1 MSEQQPQPAER
12 DPKMRGHWRK
22 AILLAFVITVL
33 GVVFAVFVPGAIMPS
48 AASNQMHAVRLTII
62 VFTIV
67 AAPVAAIVWGLGLYT
82 LFAFRWG
89 GKEPPPDEGP
99 PIRGNT
105 PGQVAWISVS
115 CALTLFLLIWGLA
128 ELQSVSASAS
138 PGALVVDVT
147 GQQWVW
153 TYVYP
158 AQHVSSHVLVLP
170 VGRQVIFRV
179 TSEDVV
185 HGFWI
190 SAFGL
195 KVDANPSVIT
205 TTQTTPTKTG
215 TFTVRCAELCGLYH
229 AYMEG
234 PVQVVTPQAFTAWVA
249 HQAATDSTG

>member
-1 MSEQQPQPAER
+1 MSQQQPQTSER
-12 DPKMRGHWRK
+12 DPKMRLHWRR
-22 AILLAFVITVL
+22 AIVVAFVITVL
-33 GVVFAVFVPGAIMPS
+33 GIVFAVFVPGAIMPS
-48 AASNQMHAVRLTII
+48 AAANNAHAVRQTII

-67 AAPVAAIVWGLGLYT
+67 SAPVAAIVWGLGLYT

-105 PGQVAWISVS
+105 AGQVAWITVSV
-115 CALTLFLLIWGLA
+115 ALTLFLLIWGLA
-128 ELQSVSASAS
+128 ELQSVSAAAS

-153 TYVYP
+153 TYDYP
-158 AQHVSSHVLVLP
+158 AQHISSHELVLP
-170 VGRQVIFRV
+170 LGRQVIFRV
-179 TSEDVV
+179 TSEDVI

-190 SAFGL
+190 AAFAL

-215 TFTVRCAELCGLYH
+215 TFAVRCAELCGLYH

-234 PVQVVTPQAFTAWVA
+234 NVQVVTPQAFTAWVA
-249 HQAATDSTG
+249 HQVATHSTG